1 MSNNAFTTLCQ
12 NLGRDRTHSFS
23 AESYSEQL
31 PTVDYPFA
39 WGECW
44 TGNLGV
50 TVEDF
55 ESEVGFWIDIM
66 GFRPFAFFDDTL
78 MFRSIDNSFGMSLS
92 QATEDQPP
100 SHSITVELMLE
111 NLEEATEIIR
121 SRGAEFS
128 KTLFPVWGEEQSMR
142 TTELISPAGFRVIL
156 WGMIAVQANTGENE
170 TESSEAV
177 EVV

>member
-1 MSNNAFTTLCQ
+1 MSNNAFATLCQ
-12 NLGRDRTHSFS
+12 NLGKNRLRSFS
-23 AESYSEQL
+23 AESHSEPT
-31 PTVDYPFA
+31 PTVDYPFS

-44 TGNLGV
+44 TGNIGV
-50 TVEDF
+50 AVSDF
-55 ESEVGFWIDIM
+55 ESEIGFWIDIL
-66 GFRPFAFFDDTL
+66 GFRPFAFFEDTL

-100 SHSITVELMLE
+100 SHSITVELMLD

-128 KTLFPVWGEEQSMR
+128 KTLFPVWGEEQTMR

-156 WGMIAVQANTGENE
+156 WGMIDNNRPG
-170 TESSEAV
+170 TEVALQTSDIVEAT
-177 EVV
+177 